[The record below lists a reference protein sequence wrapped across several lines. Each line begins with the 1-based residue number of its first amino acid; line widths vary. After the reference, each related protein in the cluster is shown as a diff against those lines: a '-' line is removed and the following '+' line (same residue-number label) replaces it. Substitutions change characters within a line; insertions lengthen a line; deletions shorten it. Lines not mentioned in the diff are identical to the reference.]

1 MASPMMLAR
10 TALRPQARRMVHS
23 TQWTRSLG
31 RRFRPEPEPQQ
42 DKSNLALRI
51 LTGVLAGGLVAG
63 AAMAAYPMLTGG
75 NKKEPMKVELIFQE
89 PRKRSI
95 SAEESR
101 EQLSPQHV
109 QVKHSWEHPGVYAW
123 GSNVGK
129 VVAPDSNELVIK
141 TPRRIAY
148 FDDQVLR
155 DLKLDRNFGA
165 AIDEK
170 GNLVQWGVG
179 FDKDHY
185 TPTVTLKGKD
195 LVKLDVSRDRI
206 IGLASNGEV
215 YSIPVAAA
223 DQRAGQKETTA
234 SPSSLWSSQAPVNY
248 RPLTPK
254 NLRWGEKIVDVRS
267 GLEHC
272 LMLTSN
278 GRVFSAAASS
288 EDFPSKGQLGVPGL
302 TWTNR
307 PAGPYDQ
314 PYEVTGLS
322 GSKIKEIA
330 AGDYHS
336 LALDTEG
343 RVYAFGDNSFGQL
356 GFENDT
362 EHPYVDS
369 PRPVPIS
376 KLYHGTNLRPKV
388 TYIAAGG
395 PNSFFTVDA
404 RAFQGQ
410 LGGDGSSGQ
419 GQIVPAKDLGRV
431 NVETWAC
438 GEGIHGTLGNGKW
451 THVSVCPTKVKALS
465 NLFEFDEATNQVV
478 PIRLSRMSVGG
489 NHACAV
495 MDNFTCVD
503 SPLNGNVKS
512 DTDTNFGADVL
523 WWGGNEHYQLGTGKR
538 NNVNTPSYIVPLDTP
553 TRRGPAHAQE
563 NRLVQ
568 REGESNRFQLTPRKT
583 VKLDGRSVSI
593 EQRAECGRDVS
604 AVYSAA

>member
-10 TALRPQARRMVHS
+10 TALRPQARRMTNS
-23 TQWTRSLG
+23 TQWVRSIG
-31 RRFRPEPEPQQ
+31 RRFRPEPEPQPE
-42 DKSNLALRI
+42 KSNIGLRI
-51 LTGVLAGGLVAG
+51 LTAVLVGGVAAG
-63 AAMAAYPMLTGG
+63 AAMAAYPMLT
-75 NKKEPMKVELIFQE
+75 KKEHVGPEKVEIVFE
-89 PRKRSI
+89 TPRKHI
-95 SAEESR
+95 SAEEDR
-101 EQLSPQHV
+101 DQMSPQHV
-109 QVKHSWEHPGVYAW
+109 QVKRSWEHPGVYAW
-123 GSNVGK
+123 GSNAGK
-129 VVAPDSNELVIK
+129 VVAPDSDEPVIK
-141 TPRRIAY
+141 TPRRIHY
-148 FDDQVLR
+148 FDDQILR

-170 GNLVQWGVG
+170 GNLVQWGIA

-195 LVKLDVSRDRI
+195 LVKLDISRDRI

-223 DQRAGQKETTA
+223 DQRSGQKEA
-234 SPSSLWSSQAPVNY
+234 NSSSLWSSQSPINF

-254 NLRWGEKIVDVRS
+254 NLKWGEKIVDVRS
-267 GLEHC
+267 GLDHC
-272 LMLTSN
+272 LMLTSK
-278 GRVFSAAASS
+278 GRVFSAASSS
-288 EDFPSKGQLGVPGL
+288 EEFPSKGQLGCPGL

-314 PYEVTGLS
+314 PHEVTGLS
-322 GSKIKEIA
+322 GSNIKEIA
-330 AGDYHS
+330 TGDYHS

-343 RVYAFGDNSFGQL
+343 RIFAFGDNSFGQL

-362 EHPYVDS
+362 EYPYVDS
-369 PRPVPIS
+369 PRPVPINQ
-376 KLYHGTNLRPKV
+376 LYHGTSLRPKA
-388 TYIAAGG
+388 TSIAAGG
-395 PNSFFTVDA
+395 LNSFFTVDA

-410 LGGDGSSGQ
+410 IGDKS
-419 GQIVPAKDLGRV
+419 QIVPAKDLGRV

-438 GEGIHGTLGNGKW
+438 GEGIHGALGTGKW

-478 PIRLSRMSVGG
+478 PIRLSRMSVGSD
-489 NHACAV
+489 HACAV
-495 MDNFTCVD
+495 MDNVTCVD
-503 SPLNGNVKS
+503 SASNGNAKS
-512 DTDTNFGADVL
+512 ETDTNFGADVL

-538 NNVNTPSYIVPLDTP
+538 NNVNTPSYIAPLDTP
-553 TRRGPAHAQE
+553 AHRGHGHGHE

-583 VKLDGRSVSI
+583 VKLDGGKGRSVSV